1 MAELCASMVELKN
14 KRSSIRKDLEEG
26 SKAHDGAL
34 QSKGPHKPGKDIAAC
49 WCSYVISPFML
60 YSDGKKDDVEAEELQ
75 ELIYRDAALK
85 TTIHNV
91 AEFGSSLK
99 SIQVPK
105 LYLTHYL
112 RMAPPPHLYTQFQ
125 CSIY

>member
-1 MAELCASMVELKN
+1 
-14 KRSSIRKDLEEG
+14 
-26 SKAHDGAL
+26 
-34 QSKGPHKPGKDIAAC
+34 
-49 WCSYVISPFML
+49 ML

-75 ELIYRDAALK
+75 ELIYRDAV
-85 TTIHNV
+85 TIHNV
-91 AEFGSSLK
+91 AEYGSSLE

-105 LYLTHYL
+105 LYVTHYL

>member
-14 KRSSIRKDLEEG
+14 KRGSIRKDLEEG
-26 SKAHDGAL
+26 RKAHNGAL
-34 QSKGPHKPGKDIAAC
+34 QSKDPRKPGKDSAAC

-60 YSDGKKDDVEAEELQ
+60 YSDDKKDEVEAEELQ

-91 AEFGSSLK
+91 AEIGSSL
-99 SIQVPK
+99 
-105 LYLTHYL
+105 
-112 RMAPPPHLYTQFQ
+112 
-125 CSIY
+125 